1 MNWYFLRHGQ
11 INSNLNK
18 VYSGRSDE
26 PLNATGIEQ
35 AGQAAELVSS
45 KSIDRVISSPLAR
58 AGQTATIVAS
68 ANNLKVAFDQAFN
81 EMVFG
86 PWEGLSEARVK
97 QQYPLEWA
105 LWNSQPDRLKLR
117 GRETLEQL
125 QARVIAGMRHIEAEA
140 EAETEGKGQNILVV
154 SHVAV
159 IRVVAL
165 YAQGRPLS
173 DYKSI
178 PVDNCQLLP
187 ISISDE
193 ALYALRTHAN
203 PMMDVPT

>member
-26 PLNATGIEQ
+26 PLNTHGLEQ
-35 AGQAAELVSS
+35 AHRAAELVSLQ
-45 KSIDRVISSPLAR
+45 SIDRIISSPLAR
-58 AGQTATIVAS
+58 AGQTATVVAA
-68 ANNLKVAFDQAFN
+68 ANNLKVSFDPAFN
-81 EMVFG
+81 EMIFG

-97 QQYPLEWA
+97 QQYPLEWT
-105 LWNSQPDRLKLR
+105 LWNSQPQELKLR

-125 QARVIAGMRHIEAEA
+125 QARVIAGMRHV
-140 EAETEGKGQNILVV
+140 EAETKAEGKGNSILVV

-173 DYKSI
+173 EYKSI
-178 PVDNCQLLP
+178 EVDNCQLFP
-187 ISISDE
+187 ISISEE
-193 ALYALRTHAN
+193 ALQASRKQTVSLG
-203 PMMDVPT
+203 VSE

>member
-26 PLNATGIEQ
+26 PLNAQGLQQ
-35 AGQAAELVSS
+35 AAQAAELISS

-58 AGQTATIVAS
+58 AGQTATIVA
-68 ANNLKVAFDQAFN
+68 AAHNLKVSFDQAFN
-81 EMVFG
+81 EMIFG

-105 LWNSQPDRLKLR
+105 LWNSRPQDLRLR
-117 GRETLEQL
+117 HRETLEQL
-125 QARVIAGMRHIEAEA
+125 QARVIAGMRHIEAE
-140 EAETEGKGQNILVV
+140 GRGDNILVV

-178 PVDNCQLLP
+178 EVDNCQLFP
-187 ISISDE
+187 ISISEE
-193 ALYALRTHAN
+193 ALQASRKQTLSL
-203 PMMDVPT
+203 DVAR

>member
-1 MNWYFLRHGQ
+1 MNWFFLRHGQ

-26 PLNATGIEQ
+26 PLNARGIEQ
-35 AGQAAELVSS
+35 AYQAAELIKS
-45 KSIDRVISSPLAR
+45 KSIDRVVSSPLAR
-58 AGQTATIVAS
+58 AGQTATIVAA
-68 ANNLKVAFDQAFN
+68 ANGLKVSFDQAFN

-97 QQYPLEWA
+97 QQYPLEWT
-105 LWNSQPDRLKLR
+105 LWNSQPHRLELQ
-117 GRETLEQL
+117 GRETLQQL
-125 QARVIAGMRHIEAEA
+125 QMRVIAGMRHIEAE
-140 EAETEGKGQNILVV
+140 GKGNTILVV

-173 DYKSI
+173 EYKTI
-178 PVDNCQLLP
+178 EVDNCQLLP
-187 ISISDE
+187 VKITDE
-193 ALYALRTHAN
+193 ALHESRRQRESLRAI
-203 PMMDVPT
+203 PR

>member
-26 PLNATGIEQ
+26 PLNTHGLEQ
-35 AGQAAELVSS
+35 AHRAAELVSLQ
-45 KSIDRVISSPLAR
+45 SIDRIISSPLAR
-58 AGQTATIVAS
+58 AGQTATVVAA
-68 ANNLKVAFDQAFN
+68 ANNLKVSFDPAFN
-81 EMVFG
+81 EMIFG

-97 QQYPLEWA
+97 QQYPLEWT
-105 LWNSQPDRLKLR
+105 LWNSQPQELKLR

-125 QARVIAGMRHIEAEA
+125 QARVIAGMRHIEAETKA
-140 EAETEGKGQNILVV
+140 EGKGNNILVV

-173 DYKSI
+173 EYKSI
-178 PVDNCQLLP
+178 EVDNCQLFP
-187 ISISDE
+187 ISISEE
-193 ALYALRTHAN
+193 ALQASRKQTVSLG
-203 PMMDVPT
+203 VSE